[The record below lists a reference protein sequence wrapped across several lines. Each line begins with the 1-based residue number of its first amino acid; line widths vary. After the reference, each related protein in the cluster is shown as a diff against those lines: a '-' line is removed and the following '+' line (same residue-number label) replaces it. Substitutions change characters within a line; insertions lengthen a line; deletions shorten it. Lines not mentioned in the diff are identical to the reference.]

1 MSSPKEYFYTD
12 WSALTAADWVGLILT
27 VAVFI
32 LFAGLYFYVFRP
44 KNRER
49 LESHRDIP
57 LRDDDRIDNGESR

>member
-1 MSSPKEYFYTD
+1 MSSLKEYFYTD
-12 WSALTAADWVGLILT
+12 WNALTAADWVGLILT

-32 LFAGLYFYVFRP
+32 LFVGLYFYVFRP

-57 LRDDDRIDNGESR
+57 FRDDDRIDNGESR